1 MNISLDN
8 ITFYSQPP
16 PAKPPSCTFPVS
28 CWKPYET
35 PLASRALSRVL
46 PPRAPSPR
54 TTITLASDARPD
66 VSPRF
71 RAPAR
76 EGHDLRAVC
85 NEFDIELDRIVTAQ
99 NGQVTREA
107 DLTLHRDSGLPNGND
122 TDGPQDQRTS
132 SVPGPVFDPTENLE
146 LHRDSTPLLGTCYE
160 TNEDSTSPEVSF
172 PYTRAS
178 PSPSPDILESVRHLQ
193 AGPVAGVI
201 MGHES
206 AVDDTKAGPDSSGDR
221 AEGRGDGM
229 TTVQSVQSSSPSV
242 KEADLWNDERGR
254 LTEENQATALSRF
267 GPRIRPLEQSK
278 CPLTHT
284 RSLRAQ
290 PSRDAAWSERLP
302 AVSVLIPARRTDDLV
317 SSTKTNPPTGARC
330 YSRRGGG
337 DSSNLNHDRA
347 TPALTE
353 EDSSFSG
360 GSSSKT
366 RGRPRRRPKRAME
379 NTSASTNEQS
389 PNPSV
394 GGLDVTPGKTQE
406 IFGRGILRIQAHG
419 PRHVYFMSFLPE
431 EPHQPSMPSTFEDQ
445 EEHSHS
451 RDSGV
456 SGHCEN
462 QIGNQH
468 SEQPFRK
475 GSRAGKSTGRAQA
488 LSKDDRL
495 LIELKE
501 ERSLP
506 WKRIAEYFPGRSVGS
521 LQVRYCTRLKVS
533 KAGNSG
539 RSGRNSNV
547 TSGSSYRGTS
557 CEAVQAADGR
567 RKNTEGV
574 ARQRY
579 GPPRRRQ
586 IVDRY
591 SPV

>member
-1 MNISLDN
+1 
-8 ITFYSQPP
+8 
-16 PAKPPSCTFPVS
+16 
-28 CWKPYET
+28 
-35 PLASRALSRVL
+35 
-46 PPRAPSPR
+46 
-54 TTITLASDARPD
+54 
-66 VSPRF
+66 
-71 RAPAR
+71 
-76 EGHDLRAVC
+76 
-85 NEFDIELDRIVTAQ
+85 
-99 NGQVTREA
+99 
-107 DLTLHRDSGLPNGND
+107 
-122 TDGPQDQRTS
+122 
-132 SVPGPVFDPTENLE
+132 
-146 LHRDSTPLLGTCYE
+146 
-160 TNEDSTSPEVSF
+160 
-172 PYTRAS
+172 
-178 PSPSPDILESVRHLQ
+178 
-193 AGPVAGVI
+193 

-206 AVDDTKAGPDSSGDR
+206 AVDDTKAGPESSGDR
-221 AEGRGDGM
+221 AEGRGDRM
-229 TTVQSVQSSSPSV
+229 TTVQSVQTSSPSV
-242 KEADLWNDERGR
+242 KEAGMGNDERGR
-254 LTEENQATALSRF
+254 LTEESQATALSRF

-278 CPLTHT
+278 SPLTHT
-284 RSLRAQ
+284 RSLRPQ
-290 PSRDAAWSERLP
+290 PSTAAPWSERLP
-302 AVSVLIPARRTDDLV
+302 TVSVLIPARRTDDLV
-317 SSTKTNPPTGARC
+317 SSTKTNPPTGARR
-330 YSRRGGG
+330 YSRRGGS
-337 DSSNLNHDRA
+337 DSSNLNHDWAKR
-347 TPALTE
+347 ALTG
-353 EDSSFSG
+353 EDPPFSG

-366 RGRPRRRPKRAME
+366 RGRPRKRPRRAME

-394 GGLDVTPGKTQE
+394 GGLDVTLGKTQE

-431 EPHQPSMPSTFEDQ
+431 DPHQPSMPSTFEDQ

-456 SGHCEN
+456 SAHCEN
-462 QIGNQH
+462 RIGNQH
-468 SEQPFRK
+468 SEQPSRK

-501 ERSLP
+501 DRSLP

-521 LQVRYCTRLKVS
+521 LQVRYCTRLKGS

-557 CEAVQAADGR
+557 CEVVQAAGGR
-567 RKNTEGV
+567 PKSTEGV

>member
-1 MNISLDN
+1 
-8 ITFYSQPP
+8 
-16 PAKPPSCTFPVS
+16 
-28 CWKPYET
+28 
-35 PLASRALSRVL
+35 
-46 PPRAPSPR
+46 
-54 TTITLASDARPD
+54 
-66 VSPRF
+66 
-71 RAPAR
+71 
-76 EGHDLRAVC
+76 
-85 NEFDIELDRIVTAQ
+85 
-99 NGQVTREA
+99 
-107 DLTLHRDSGLPNGND
+107 
-122 TDGPQDQRTS
+122 
-132 SVPGPVFDPTENLE
+132 
-146 LHRDSTPLLGTCYE
+146 
-160 TNEDSTSPEVSF
+160 
-172 PYTRAS
+172 
-178 PSPSPDILESVRHLQ
+178 
-193 AGPVAGVI
+193 

-206 AVDDTKAGPDSSGDR
+206 AVDDTKTGPDSSGDR

-229 TTVQSVQSSSPSV
+229 TTVQSVQTSSPSV
-242 KEADLWNDERGR
+242 KEAGLWNDERGR

-278 CPLTHT
+278 SPLTHT
-284 RSLRAQ
+284 RSLRPQ
-290 PSRDAAWSERLP
+290 RSINSAWSERLP
-302 AVSVLIPARRTDDLV
+302 TVSVLIPARRTDDLV

-347 TPALTE
+347 TRALTE
-353 EDSSFSG
+353 EDSPFSG

-366 RGRPRRRPKRAME
+366 RGRPRKRPKRAME
-379 NTSASTNEQS
+379 NTSASTNEQF

-394 GGLDVTPGKTQE
+394 GGLDVTLGKTQE

-456 SGHCEN
+456 SAHCEN

-475 GSRAGKSTGRAQA
+475 GSRARKSTGRAQA

-521 LQVRYCTRLKVS
+521 LQVRYCTRLKGS

-557 CEAVQAADGR
+557 CEAVQAAGAR